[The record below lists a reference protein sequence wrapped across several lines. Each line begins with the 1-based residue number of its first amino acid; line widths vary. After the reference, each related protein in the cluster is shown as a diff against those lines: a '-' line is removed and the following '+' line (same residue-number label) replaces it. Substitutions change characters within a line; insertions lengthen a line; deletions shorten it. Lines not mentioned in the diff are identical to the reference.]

1 MDGGGGAMPPSTP
14 LIASDGMDE
23 DRPLS
28 LKSFNY
34 DLHNELVDGVFQ
46 TPTTEDFD
54 FSEKGWWHM
63 IAFQAKQLQLN
74 KSLLD
79 EAIEPYETT
88 LAISRVNDSMEA
100 RGISYEDKDALLE
113 VCEEIVQELALE
125 VNAKDI
131 FTIMIDVEVME
142 TYSNTEYMEQEEETS

>member
-1 MDGGGGAMPPSTP
+1 MSTLLMEGGGGFVPPSTP

-54 FSEKGWWHM
+54 FSEKGW
-63 IAFQAKQLQLN
+63 
-74 KSLLD
+74 
-79 EAIEPYETT
+79 
-88 LAISRVNDSMEA
+88 
-100 RGISYEDKDALLE
+100 
-113 VCEEIVQELALE
+113 
-125 VNAKDI
+125 
-131 FTIMIDVEVME
+131 
-142 TYSNTEYMEQEEETS
+142 

>member
-1 MDGGGGAMPPSTP
+1 MSAT
-14 LIASDGMDE
+14 
-23 DRPLS
+23 
-28 LKSFNY
+28 
-34 DLHNELVDGVFQ
+34 FQ
-46 TPTTEDFD
+46 QRQT
-54 FSEKGWWHM
+54 
-63 IAFQAKQLQLN
+63 QLT
-74 KSLLD
+74 KELLD
-79 EAIEPYETT
+79 DSNDTYET
-88 LAISRVNDSMEA
+88 AIAIARVNDSMEA